1 MGINTKTLWEWCN
14 TYPPICN
21 AIKKGREVVDYMVE
35 NALVKRALGYEW
47 DEKTIEV
54 SEKDGTRE
62 KTVTRNVPP
71 DTAALIF
78 YLKNRLPAK
87 WRDKPVEETAS
98 THDTSQLMAEIRA
111 RMQGGGQ
118 P

>member
-1 MGINTKTLWEWCN
+1 MEQRPDGNVRK
-14 TYPPICN
+14 
-21 AIKKGREVVDYMVE
+21 
-35 NALVKRALGYEW
+35 LVK
-47 DEKTIEV
+47 KQ
-54 SEKDGTRE
+54 
-62 KTVTRNVPP
+62 VPP
-71 DTAALIF
+71 DVGAAIF